1 MTSRTTEPFRKCFAQ
16 LPDHVQAQTRQAYQ
30 RFKENPEH
38 PGLRF
43 KRVHSTRPIYSLRI
57 SLDYRVLGVLD
68 RDEIIWFWVGSHADY
83 ESLLARL

>member
-1 MTSRTTEPFRKCFAQ
+1 M
-16 LPDHVQAQTRQAYQ
+16 
-30 RFKENPEH
+30 
-38 PGLRF
+38 RF
-43 KRVHSTRPIYSLRI
+43 KRVHSTRPIYSLRV